1 MQRYMLW
8 CIYLKTT
15 KNSSHMII
23 SSILYRIMLPQRALN
38 GFNDINDID
47 VPSTLR
53 LYVSS
58 LILIAVLWGRRS

>member
-1 MQRYMLW
+1 
-8 CIYLKTT
+8 
-15 KNSSHMII
+15 MII

-58 LILIAVLWGRRS
+58 LILIAVL